1 MNMHKLPLRQAD
13 DPNNAGAAGASVPDA
28 GAPRDHE
35 HNEAAEA
42 ALHRAAAARLE
53 PQALPT
59 SVQRRLE
66 GLIDAGVFDA
76 KSNAA
81 ETQPA
86 PLAMK
91 PITVSPRRSNAWL
104 LLGIAALL
112 ALGTAVWGLQKA
124 KERAEQLRGLKLE
137 LASLTEREASNKALL
152 DAARM
157 QVSSLQKDAQ
167 ASAKRELAYAEQL
180 ANASAAQARLEAE
193 RDAAQ
198 LRIAALEAPVDPV
211 ELQKN
216 RIKLLDVPGTVKL
229 AWSPFKVEGLAP
241 PEQPGLQGD
250 VVWNDEMQTGY
261 LRFVGLQPNDPNIEQ
276 YQVWV
281 IDERGLEQKVSGG
294 VFSVTAQGE
303 IIVPIKPGI
312 DVGRV
317 ALFAVTVEKPG
328 GTWVPDLKRR
338 LVVAPRT

>member
-1 MNMHKLPLRQAD
+1 
-13 DPNNAGAAGASVPDA
+13 
-28 GAPRDHE
+28 
-35 HNEAAEA
+35 
-42 ALHRAAAARLE
+42 
-53 PQALPT
+53 
-59 SVQRRLE
+59 
-66 GLIDAGVFDA
+66 
-76 KSNAA
+76 
-81 ETQPA
+81 
-86 PLAMK
+86 
-91 PITVSPRRSNAWL
+91 
-104 LLGIAALL
+104 
-112 ALGTAVWGLQKA
+112 
-124 KERAEQLRGLKLE
+124 
-137 LASLTEREASNKALL
+137 
-152 DAARM
+152 M